1 MVRTIVCAF
10 EREAQVPAAWF
21 QVHRRF
27 EHAIA
32 KNGLKIRLRMDAI
45 EDLPPAYDL
54 LVVPPELRET
64 AEQLAGDAFVFV
76 TTREAVAGAVDTFMK
91 ELARGDVLTAE
102 KADPNA
108 PKIVTHRGMEII

>member
-10 EREAQVPAAWF
+10 RREAQVPAAWF

-45 EDLPPAYDL
+45 EDLPPSYDL
-54 LVVPPELRET
+54 LVVPPELRDS

-76 TTREAVAGAVDTFMK
+76 TTREAVAGAVDAFMK
-91 ELARGDVLTAE
+91 EIARGDVLMAE
-102 KADPNA
+102 MADPNA